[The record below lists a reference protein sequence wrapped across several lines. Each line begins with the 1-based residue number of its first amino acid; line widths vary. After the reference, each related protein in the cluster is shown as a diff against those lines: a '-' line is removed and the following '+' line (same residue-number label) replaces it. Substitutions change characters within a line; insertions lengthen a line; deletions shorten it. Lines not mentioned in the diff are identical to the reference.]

1 MNRIFLVINYKISF
15 YNQIYFIE
23 TVKMTLWQLLK
34 LCLQKTWIIIDKEN
48 ELRVQN
54 SKLND
59 TRNETKNDTNTN
71 HCKNMISSLTGL
83 TDSISDTSN
92 NQDVSILAQSFLNA
106 SELIGQEGC
115 PDQQFNDLN
124 KASGIMK
131 TIS

>member
-1 MNRIFLVINYKISF
+1 
-15 YNQIYFIE
+15 
-23 TVKMTLWQLLK
+23 MTLWQLLK
-34 LCLQKTWIIIDKEN
+34 LCLQKTWIIIDKVN

-59 TRNETKNDTNTN
+59 TRNETRNDTNTK

-83 TDSISDTSN
+83 TNFISDTSN

-115 PDQQFNDLN
+115 TDQQLNNLN

-131 TIS
+131 AVR